1 MFVKHQ
7 TQKIPFP
14 KNLSLLMLLFELFF
28 VSLSGIL
35 TMRAIGFE
43 GFRVILN
50 VSNWQSYI
58 YMVVKAPEV
67 CPCLKF
73 CGRENKG

>member
-1 MFVKHQ
+1 
-7 TQKIPFP
+7 
-14 KNLSLLMLLFELFF
+14 MLLFELFF

-35 TMRAIGFE
+35 TMSAMKFE
-43 GFRVILN
+43 GFRIILN
-50 VSNWQSYI
+50 VSDWQSYI
-58 YMVVKAPEV
+58 YMVVKALEV

>member
-1 MFVKHQ
+1 
-7 TQKIPFP
+7 
-14 KNLSLLMLLFELFF
+14 MLLFELFF

-43 GFRVILN
+43 GFHVILN
-50 VSNWQSYI
+50 VSDWQSYI
-58 YMVVKAPEV
+58 YMVVKAPKV

-73 CGRENKG
+73 CGREKPGVKKG

>member
-1 MFVKHQ
+1 
-7 TQKIPFP
+7 
-14 KNLSLLMLLFELFF
+14 MLLFELFF
-28 VSLSGIL
+28 LSLSGIL
-35 TMRAIGFE
+35 MMRAIGFE

-67 CPCLKF
+67 CPFLKF
-73 CGRENKG
+73 